1 MFPCLSLIRQGGVGK
16 EPKRM
21 RMKDAQNDQGRRI
34 RFKIVE
40 KRFRPPRPGS
50 WICSNRPGQIGL
62 IHTFAKAYNQ
72 A

>member
-40 KRFRPPRPGS
+40 KRFRPPPLVLGYA
-50 WICSNRPGQIGL
+50 QIGWG
-62 IHTFAKAYNQ
+62 K
-72 A
+72 